1 VDSGDYSLV
10 KQAYSAYAESRYGD
24 AIVILEN
31 SALRSGNSY
40 MLFLL
45 SVCYLHED
53 KIGKAESIIRK
64 LKLSDPA
71 YVPVQYLE
79 AFLVMKSAGDRESA
93 MYRYIE
99 LLQKFPSDRVL
110 KKSFKRIQAAKDFP
124 AFQREARLRDFVPV
138 PKPKRVRIASKR
150 VSVKHKA
157 NRKFIYL
164 PLLVMF
170 IVLMIVPGILYHHD
184 IMQYITSIVKSIGIS
199 TKEHT
204 QHGKDVMDMV
214 TLDGAH
220 YDIIE
225 KYNREKT
232 SEFYYSSESLKRD
245 FNRAK
250 EMIKSGHYN
259 EALVILNRINAS
271 NVHHRVKDRIAFLRN
286 FVLDID
292 DRPVSGYTFERLIEK
307 PHLYRGVKIQWK
319 GKVANLKK
327 KNDHIVCNL
336 LIDYKN
342 SHRFSGVAELYAKQ
356 YPGTIENGN
365 MVETV
370 ATFVNTMGEDNRIYL
385 VAENITIISE

>member
-1 VDSGDYSLV
+1 MDSGDYSLV

-31 SALRSGNSY
+31 RALPSGNSY
-40 MLFLL
+40 VLFLL
-45 SVCYLHED
+45 SICYLHED
-53 KIGKAESIIRK
+53 KIGKAENIIRK

-71 YVPVQYLE
+71 FVPVLYLE

-93 MYRYIE
+93 MYRYVE

-110 KKSFKRIQAAKDFP
+110 KKSFNRIQSAADFP

-138 PKPKRVRIASKR
+138 PKPKRIRNKKKR
-150 VSVKHKA
+150 VAVQHRK
-157 NRKFIYL
+157 NRKLIYL
-164 PLLVMF
+164 PLLVIF
-170 IVLMIVPGILYHHD
+170 LVLMVVPGILYHQD
-184 IMQYITSIVKSIGIS
+184 ITRYINSNLKSVGIS
-199 TKEHT
+199 TKEQP
-204 QHGKDVMDMV
+204 QHGRDVMDMV

-225 KYNREKT
+225 KYNRNKT
-232 SEFYYSSESLKRD
+232 TEFYYSSESLKRD
-245 FNRAK
+245 FKRAK
-250 EMIKSGHYN
+250 EMIKTEQYN
-259 EALVILNRINAS
+259 DALVILNRINAS
-271 NVHHRVKDRIAFLRN
+271 NVHHRVKDRIEFLRN

-292 DRPVSGYTFERLIEK
+292 DRPVSGYTYESLIEK

-319 GKVANLKK
+319 GKVANLNK

-342 SHRFSGVAELYAKQ
+342 SHRFSGVVELYAKK
-356 YPGTIENGN
+356 YPGAIENGN

-370 ATFVNTMGEDNRIYL
+370 ATFVNAMGEDNRIYL

>member
-1 VDSGDYSLV
+1 MDSGDYSLV
-10 KQAYSAYAESRYGD
+10 KQAYTAYAENRYGD

-53 KIGKAESIIRK
+53 KIGKAENIIRK

-71 YVPVQYLE
+71 YVPVLYLE

-93 MYRYIE
+93 MYRYVE
-99 LLQKFPSDRVL
+99 LLQKYPSDRVL
-110 KKSFKRIQAAKDFP
+110 KKSFKRIQAATDFQ
-124 AFQREARLRDFVPV
+124 AFQRKARLRDFVPV
-138 PKPKRVRIASKR
+138 PKLKRVRIARKR
-150 VSVKHKA
+150 VSVKHKT
-157 NRKFIYL
+157 NRKFKYL
-164 PLLVMF
+164 PLSVIF
-170 IVLMIVPGILYHHD
+170 ILLIILPGILYHQN
-184 IMQYITSIVKSIGIS
+184 ITQYLISIVKLIGINE
-199 TKEHT
+199 KEQP

-214 TLDGAH
+214 TLSGEH

-225 KYNREKT
+225 KYNRNKT
-232 SEFYYSSESLKRD
+232 PEFYYSSERLKQD
-245 FNRAK
+245 FKRAK
-250 EMIKSGHYN
+250 EMIKTGHYN
-259 EALVILNRINAS
+259 DALIILNRINAS
-271 NVHHRVKDRIAFLRN
+271 NVHHRVKDRIEFLRK
-286 FVLDID
+286 FVLEID
-292 DRPVSGYTFERLIEK
+292 DRPVSGYTYERLNEK

-342 SHRFSGVAELYAKQ
+342 SHRFSGVVELYAKK
-356 YPGTIENGN
+356 YPGEIENGN
-365 MVETV
+365 MIETV
-370 ATFVNTMGEDNRIYL
+370 ATFVNAMGEDNRMYL

>member
-1 VDSGDYSLV
+1 MDSGDFSLV
-10 KQAYSAYAESRYGD
+10 KQAFSAYTDSRYGD

-31 SALRSGNSY
+31 RALRSGNSY

-45 SVCYLHED
+45 SLCYLHVD

-64 LKLSDPA
+64 LKLSDPS
-71 YVPVQYLE
+71 YVPVLYLE

-99 LLQKFPSDRVL
+99 LLQKFPFDRVL
-110 KKSFKRIQAAKDFP
+110 KKSFKRIQAATDFP
-124 AFQREARLRDFVPV
+124 AFQREARLKDFVPV
-138 PKPKRVRIASKR
+138 PKPKRISTVKKRIHVQQR
-150 VSVKHKA
+150 T

-164 PLLVMF
+164 PLLF
-170 IVLMIVPGILYHHD
+170 ILIVLMIIPGVYFHQD
-184 IMQYITSIVKSIGIS
+184 VAQYLTSIVKSINMS
-199 TKEHT
+199 TKEQP

-225 KYNREKT
+225 KYNRNKT
-232 SEFYYSSESLKRD
+232 TEFYYSSESLKRD

-250 EMIKSGHYN
+250 EMIKAGNYN
-259 EALVILNRINAS
+259 DALVILNRINAS
-271 NVHHRVKDRIAFLRN
+271 NVHHRVKGRIEFLRN

-292 DRPVSGYTFERLIEK
+292 DRPVSGFTFKRINEK

-342 SHRFSGVAELYAKQ
+342 SHRFSGVAELYAKK
-356 YPGTIENGN
+356 YPGSIENGK
-365 MVETV
+365 MIETV
-370 ATFVNTMGEDNRIYL
+370 ATFVNTIGEDNTIYL

>member
-1 VDSGDYSLV
+1 MDSGDYSLV
-10 KQAYSAYAESRYGD
+10 KQAYSAYTDSRYGD

-31 SALRSGNSY
+31 NALRTGNSY

-53 KIGKAESIIRK
+53 KIGKAETIIRK

-71 YVPVQYLE
+71 YAPVLYLE

-99 LLQKFPSDRVL
+99 LLQRFPSDSVL
-110 KKSFKRIQAAKDFP
+110 KKSFKRIQAATDFQ
-124 AFQREARLRDFVPV
+124 AFQRKARLRDFVPV
-138 PKPKRVRIASKR
+138 PKPKCIRISRKR
-150 VSVKHKA
+150 VSVKHKT

-164 PLLVMF
+164 PLLIIF
-170 IVLMIVPGILYHHD
+170 IVLIIISGIIYHKD
-184 IMQYITSIVKSIGIS
+184 ITQYITSIVKSIGIS
-199 TKEHT
+199 TKEQPQDGT
-204 QHGKDVMDMV
+204 DVMDMV

-225 KYNREKT
+225 KYNRDKT
-232 SEFYYSSESLKRD
+232 PEFYYSSESLKRD
-245 FNRAK
+245 FKRAK
-250 EMIKSGHYN
+250 EMIKAGHYN
-259 EALVILNRINAS
+259 DALVILNRINAS
-271 NVHHRVKDRIAFLRN
+271 NVHHRVKDRIEFLRN

-292 DRPVSGYTFERLIEK
+292 DRPVSGYTYERLIEK

-342 SHRFSGVAELYAKQ
+342 SHRFSGVAELYAKK
-356 YPGTIENGN
+356 YPGAIENGN
-365 MVETV
+365 MVEAV